1 MSPRRDRKSETTPRE
16 KWPQKTA
23 FLLASYQLQVSE
35 DWVVETV
42 NIELAA
48 HHAVIELVS
57 KSESGTGIFNAET
70 RRKNRVM
77 CRQFVSRDRAS
88 QKNWPTCL

>member
-1 MSPRRDRKSETTPRE
+1 MSPRRDRKSETTTRE

-35 DWVVETV
+35 DCVVETV
-42 NIELAA
+42 DIELAA

-57 KSESGTGIFNAET
+57 KSASGTGIFNAET
-70 RRKNRVM
+70 SRKNRVM
-77 CRQFVSRDRAS
+77 CRKFVSRDRECFGGH
-88 QKNWPTCL
+88 TI